1 VIYEFITG
9 GGLFPEALP
18 PSLQREG
25 ELMLQAVLQDALEL
39 QNFDVAILRDPRLS
53 ALSVHTLPDWKIAL
67 MWGDIFLIIAPE
79 TGRCLWELQRDVL
92 QAGKVL
98 WGCGLEAVQCC
109 SYKSLTAARLAAHKI
124 AHIPCYF
131 PQQKLPRNI
140 QQFVIKPNDGAGC
153 GDTFLATRRQL
164 STLSQQ
170 ILNPIIQPYVAGE
183 NLSLCVLYGQ
193 GQSRVVAVNRQL
205 ITIENSKFC
214 YHGSEVNA
222 FPELIPQ
229 AQLLAAQIGR
239 AIPDLWGWVGIDI
252 ILHKQ
257 QWLVTEINPRLTTS
271 YVGLRKS
278 LNQNPLFLLQNRG
291 RDFWKDKLESHL
303 VKVTVAGLLVL

>member
-1 VIYEFITG
+1 
-9 GGLFPEALP
+9 
-18 PSLQREG
+18 
-25 ELMLQAVLQDALEL
+25 MLHAVLQDALEL
-39 QNFDVAILRDPRLS
+39 QNFEVAILRDPRLS
-53 ALSVHTLPDWKIAL
+53 MLSVHTLPSWKTAL
-67 MWGDIFLIIAPE
+67 AWGDIFLIIAPE
-79 TGRCLWELQRDVL
+79 TGRCLWELQREVL
-92 QAGKVL
+92 QAGKIL

-109 SYKSLTAARLAAHKI
+109 SYKNLTAARLSAHKI
-124 AHIPCYF
+124 AYIPCYF

-205 ITIENSKFC
+205 IRIEDAKFR

-222 FPELIPQ
+222 FPELIPK
-229 AQLLAAQIGR
+229 AQRLAAQIGR

-271 YVGLRKS
+271 YVGLRQS
-278 LNQNPLFLLQNRG
+278 LNQNPLQLLQG
-291 RDFWKDKLESHL
+291 QDFLKLALESHL
-303 VKVTVAGLLVL
+303 VEVKVRF

>member
-1 VIYEFITG
+1 MRLVIYEFITG

-39 QNFDVAILRDPRLS
+39 QNFEVAILRDPRLS
-53 ALSVHTLPDWKIAL
+53 ALSVPTLPSWKTAL
-67 MWGDIFLIIAPE
+67 VWGEIFLIIAPE
-79 TGRCLWELQRDVL
+79 TGQCLWELHRAVL
-92 QAGKVL
+92 QAGKIL
-98 WGCGLEAVQCC
+98 WGCGLEAVHLC
-109 SYKSLTAARLAAHKI
+109 SYKSLTATRLTAHNI
-124 AHIPCYF
+124 AHLPCYF

-140 QQFVIKPNDGAGC
+140 QKFVIKPNDGAGC

-164 STLSQQ
+164 SNLSQQ

-205 ITIENSKFC
+205 IRIENSKFC

-222 FPELIPQ
+222 FPELLPQ
-229 AQLLAAQIGR
+229 AQQLAVQIGQ

-252 ILHKQ
+252 ILHQQ

-271 YVGLRKS
+271 YVGLHQS
-278 LNQNPLFLLQNRG
+278 LNQNPLSLLQNRG
-291 RDFWKDKLESHL
+291 RDFLKLKLESHL
-303 VKVTVAGLLVL
+303 VQVLVE

>member
-1 VIYEFITG
+1 
-9 GGLFPEALP
+9 
-18 PSLQREG
+18 
-25 ELMLQAVLQDALEL
+25 MLQAVLQDALEL
-39 QNFDVAILRDPRLS
+39 QGFEVAILRDPRLS
-53 ALSVHTLPDWKIAL
+53 TLTVHTLPDWKTVLA
-67 MWGDIFLIIAPE
+67 WGEIFLIIAPE
-79 TGRCLWELQRDVL
+79 MGRCLWELQREVL
-92 QAGKVL
+92 QAGKIL

-109 SYKSLTAARLAAHKI
+109 TYKSLTAARLAAHNI
-124 AHIPCYF
+124 APIPCYF

-170 ILNPIIQPYVAGE
+170 ILNPIIQPYLAGE

-193 GQSRVVAVNRQL
+193 GQSRVVAVNQQL
-205 ITIENSKFC
+205 ITIEDSKFC

-222 FPELIPQ
+222 FPELIPT
-229 AQLLAAQIGR
+229 AQRLAAQIGR

-271 YVGLRKS
+271 YVGLRQS
-278 LNQNPLFLLQNRG
+278 LNQNPLSLLQNRG
-291 RDFWKDKLESHL
+291 RNFSELKLESHL
-303 VKVTVAGLLVL
+303 IQVLVE

>member
-1 VIYEFITG
+1 MIYEFITG
-9 GGLFPEALP
+9 GGLFPKALP

-25 ELMLQAVLQDALEL
+25 ELMLQAVLQDAREL
-39 QNFDVAILRDPRLS
+39 QNFEVAILRDPRLS
-53 ALSVHTLPDWKIAL
+53 ALAVPTLPSWKTAL
-67 MWGDIFLIIAPE
+67 AWGEIFLIIAPE
-79 TGRCLWELQRDVL
+79 TGRCLWELQRAVL
-92 QAGKVL
+92 LAGKIL
-98 WGCGLEAVQCC
+98 WGCGLEAVHLC
-109 SYKSLTAARLAAHKI
+109 SYKSLTATRLAAHNI

-164 STLSQQ
+164 SNLSQQ

-205 ITIENSKFC
+205 IRIENAKFC

-222 FPELIPQ
+222 FPALIPK

-239 AIPDLWGWVGIDI
+239 AIPDLCGWVGIDI
-252 ILHKQ
+252 ILHQQ

-271 YVGLRKS
+271 YVGLRQS
-278 LNQNPLFLLQNRG
+278 LNQNPLFLLKNRG
-291 RDFWKDKLESHL
+291 RDFLELKLESHL
-303 VKVTVAGLLVL
+303 VQVLVE